1 MKSLTEVIIYTII
14 VLAGIFLINTHT
26 FNTLLNTYLVY
37 MILLLILP
45 VYLIKHSG
53 LSLSVSFGLQNNKM
67 LYLYIF
73 LLLVVAA
80 ASMSAYS
87 PSKYAVAFFSFILAP
102 LAEETAFRGYMVTML
117 KHKGIVKA
125 VLYSGIAFGLAHL
138 GVDNSFS
145 SITLRVTIGILFA
158 YIFFVSG
165 KLLITV
171 SLHLLFNVYTLLHAI
186 PSLQSYISIAAALLL
201 AFTALYEY
209 YRIRR

>member
-80 ASMSAYS
+80 ASM
-87 PSKYAVAFFSFILAP
+87 
-102 LAEETAFRGYMVTML
+102 
-117 KHKGIVKA
+117 
-125 VLYSGIAFGLAHL
+125 
-138 GVDNSFS
+138 
-145 SITLRVTIGILFA
+145 
-158 YIFFVSG
+158 
-165 KLLITV
+165 
-171 SLHLLFNVYTLLHAI
+171 
-186 PSLQSYISIAAALLL
+186 
-201 AFTALYEY
+201 
-209 YRIRR
+209 